1 LKNITLITWL
11 GEGNFGTCLQSYA
24 LNTELAKLGYKV
36 SFLQSIPSRLGLYG
50 WARWGKNTVVEL
62 INHYKYKD
70 LQTKKR
76 NNFQRKNFN
85 ILTINITYQL
95 KQLIANTDC
104 FITGSDQI
112 WNTYVAFNPRMF
124 LDFANDKKR
133 VAYASSI
140 GTNDVKEEYRESVK
154 ELLLKF
160 NHIGVREKTAVAEL
174 SKLTGR
180 NDIVQVLDPTF
191 LLTPTDWNK
200 MSKDAVFETEMPK
213 NYILCYFIGN
223 NTHYINQLSKVR
235 NAFGNKNIVIIPADE
250 NRDFTFDGAFVYKNA
265 SPIEFVNLLQN
276 ADCVCTDSF
285 HATALSI
292 NHSVPFVEFMRF
304 KDDDS
309 KSQNSRIYDL
319 LEHYGLMDRIYD
331 ENNMSWTNDINYDRV
346 QEILSADR
354 KFSIDYLVNAIEN

>member
-1 LKNITLITWL
+1 MKNISLITWL

-24 LNTELAKLGYKV
+24 LNTEITKLGYNV
-36 SFLQSIPSRLGLYG
+36 SFIESLPRKFGLYG
-50 WARWGKNTVVEL
+50 ILRQGKHL
-62 INHYKYKD
+62 ICNVTKSKN
-70 LQTKKR
+70 LQTTKR
-76 NNFQRKNFN
+76 NIFQHKYFN
-85 ILTINITYQL
+85 LLTINTSYQL

-133 VAYASSI
+133 VAYASSM
-140 GTNDVKEEYRESVK
+140 GTNDVKEDYRESVK

-160 NHIGVREKTAVAEL
+160 NHIGVREKTAVTEL

-191 LLTPTDWNK
+191 LLTPTDWNE

-223 NTHYINQLSKVR
+223 NAHYVNQLEKVR
-235 NAFGNKNIVIIPADE
+235 NAFGDKNIVIIPADE
-250 NRDFTFDGAFVYKNA
+250 NRDFTYEGAFVYKDA
-265 SPIEFVNLLQN
+265 SPVEFIYLIQHASL
-276 ADCVCTDSF
+276 VCTDSF

-331 ENNMSWTNDINYDRV
+331 DNNLSWINNISYDRV
-346 QEILSADR
+346 QEILSDDR
-354 KFSIDYLVNAIEN
+354 KFSIDYLINAIEN

>member
-1 LKNITLITWL
+1 M
-11 GEGNFGTCLQSYA
+11 
-24 LNTELAKLGYKV
+24 
-36 SFLQSIPSRLGLYG
+36 
-50 WARWGKNTVVEL
+50 
-62 INHYKYKD
+62 
-70 LQTKKR
+70 
-76 NNFQRKNFN
+76 
-85 ILTINITYQL
+85 
-95 KQLIANTDC
+95 
-104 FITGSDQI
+104 
-112 WNTYVAFNPRMF
+112 AFNPRMF

-140 GTNDVKEEYRESVK
+140 GTNDVKEDYRESVK

-160 NHIGVREKTAVAEL
+160 NHIGVREKTAVTEL

-191 LLTPTDWNK
+191 LLSPTDWNE

-223 NTHYINQLSKVR
+223 NTHYINQLRKVR

-250 NRDFTFDGAFVYKNA
+250 NRDFTYEGAFVYKDA
-265 SPIEFVNLLQN
+265 SPVEFIYLIQHASL
-276 ADCVCTDSF
+276 VCTDSF

-331 ENNMSWTNDINYDRV
+331 DNNLSWTNNISYDRV
-346 QEILSADR
+346 QEILSDDR
-354 KFSIDYLVNAIEN
+354 KFSIDYLINAIEN

>member
-1 LKNITLITWL
+1 MRTNKQKNIHLVTWYTST
-11 GEGNFGTCLQSYA
+11 NFGTELQAFA
-24 LNTELAKLGYKV
+24 LYKKIEQLGHCV
-36 SFLQSIPSRLGLYG
+36 SIFIPVS
-50 WARWGKNTVVEL
+50 KNTS
-62 INHYKYKD
+62 I
-70 LQTKKR
+70 LQLCKRFVKKILCVFDNLQVKKR
-76 NNFQRKNFN
+76 KKFEKENF
-85 ILTINITYQL
+85 TIK
-95 KQLIANTDC
+95 KQSKRLVIKTDC

-112 WNTYVAFNPRMF
+112 WNTYHWYSPFYF
-124 LDFANDKKR
+124 LDFAEDKKR

-140 GTNDVKEEYRESVK
+140 GTNNVNEEYKEVVK
-154 ELLLKF
+154 QHLLKF
-160 NHIGVREKTAVAEL
+160 DHISVRENVAVKAL
-174 SKLTGR
+174 SKLTDR

-191 LLTPTDWNK
+191 LLTPKNWLE
-200 MSKDAVFETEMPK
+200 MSKYAEFENEIPQT
-213 NYILCYFIGN
+213 YILCYFVGVN
-223 NTHYINQLSKVR
+223 SWYIEQLVNVK
-235 NAFGNKNIVIIPADE
+235 NKMNLHKIIVIPLTEGLIYPFEDVIIYKYAGPRE
-250 NRDFTFDGAFVYKNA
+250 FVYLIQHA
-265 SPIEFVNLLQN
+265 TL
-276 ADCVCTDSF
+276 VCTDSF